1 MNRVVSSMVRFQ
13 RCVPRYRFSKLDDKE
28 KGDEHIYFNKQDC
41 KCAVSHLRITNE
53 EACQEDGEDE

>member
-1 MNRVVSSMVRFQ
+1 MVRFQ